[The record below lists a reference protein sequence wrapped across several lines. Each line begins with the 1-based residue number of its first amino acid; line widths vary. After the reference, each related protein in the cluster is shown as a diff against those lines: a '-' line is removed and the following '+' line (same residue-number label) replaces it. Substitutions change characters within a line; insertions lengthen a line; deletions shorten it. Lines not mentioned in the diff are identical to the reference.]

1 MPITRNGKSKSYT
14 GRFIP
19 KNPQKYRGDPKNI
32 TYRSLWEL
40 RAMKYFDSN
49 VNVLEW
55 SSEEIIVPYISP
67 IDNRWHR
74 YFPDFVIKVRLP
86 DGGTKTMMLEVK
98 PRKETIEP
106 KKKKRITQQY
116 ITEVTT
122 WARNQAKWKS
132 ATEYCLDR
140 QWEFKL
146 ITEKELGIK

>member
-1 MPITRNGKSKSYT
+1 MAYK
-14 GRFIP
+14 GRFTP
-19 KNPQKYRGDPKNI
+19 KYPKKYKGDPTKI
-32 TYRSLWEL
+32 IYRSLWEL
-40 RAMKYFDSN
+40 KAMKYFDDN

-67 IDNRWHR
+67 LDNRWHR
-74 YFPDFVIKVRLP
+74 YFPDFVIKVKLP
-86 DGGTKTMMLEVK
+86 DGGVKTMMLEVK

-106 KKKKRITQQY
+106 KKKKKITPQY

-122 WARNQAKWKS
+122 WAKNQAKWKS

-140 QWEFKL
+140 KWEFKL